1 MYMILGISY
10 INFIISKSKIFNDKV
25 GNFEIKKSILLLS
38 LTSLFLASFRTSGA
52 IFSIIILTII
62 LIKLSFAQESCIR
75 RKNNFLFFLIPF
87 FTIIYS
93 MWQITQTSGL
103 VSYSL
108 VIFSQEGGSFFG
120 IEREIIRNKINLSAV
135 NNLEKIKSIF
145 YLFLWKI
152 TDFVSGMSDIRNTHF
167 NVSSANGIKSLFPFL
182 VRVFS
187 GVFIIFP
194 INILSLFGLIVY
206 FKTICRNGLWLVI
219 IASLIS
225 LSPSL
230 LGVAMSRYLIMF
242 YPPFLITAGSI
253 ISLMEKSLVTND
265 LNLN

>member
-1 MYMILGISY
+1 LSLNLIINSATEYFGKRTAIFSGWLFIICPYTIFYSLNGGQTMYMILGISY

-135 NNLEKIKSIF
+135 NNLE
-145 YLFLWKI
+145 
-152 TDFVSGMSDIRNTHF
+152 
-167 NVSSANGIKSLFPFL
+167 
-182 VRVFS
+182 
-187 GVFIIFP
+187 
-194 INILSLFGLIVY
+194 
-206 FKTICRNGLWLVI
+206 
-219 IASLIS
+219 
-225 LSPSL
+225 
-230 LGVAMSRYLIMF
+230 
-242 YPPFLITAGSI
+242 
-253 ISLMEKSLVTND
+253 
-265 LNLN
+265 